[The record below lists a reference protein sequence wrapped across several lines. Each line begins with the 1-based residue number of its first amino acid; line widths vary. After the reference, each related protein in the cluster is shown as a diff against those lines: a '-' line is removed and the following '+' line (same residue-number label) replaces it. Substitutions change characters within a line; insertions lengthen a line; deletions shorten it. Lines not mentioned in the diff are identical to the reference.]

1 MKQINELIDK
11 IPNYLKNKY
20 LIAIVLFI
28 VWITFFD
35 NFNLIK
41 QSKIKKNINQ
51 LEENKKFYI
60 QEITK
65 DSTEYYDLLND
76 AEKREKFAREKFL
89 MKKEDEDVY
98 IIRRKNDKAF

>member
-20 LIAIVLFI
+20 LIAVVLFI

-35 NFNLIK
+35 NFNIIK
-41 QSKIKKNINQ
+41 QSKIKKNIKQ

-98 IIRRKNDKAF
+98 IIRRKND

>member
-41 QSKIKKNINQ
+41 QSKIKKNIKQ

-60 QEITK
+60 EEITK
-65 DSTEYYDLLND
+65 DSSEYYNLLND

-98 IIRRKNDKAF
+98 IIRRKND

>member
-51 LEENKKFYI
+51 LEENKKLKKKI
-60 QEITK
+60 
-65 DSTEYYDLLND
+65 L
-76 AEKREKFAREKFL
+76 
-89 MKKEDEDVY
+89 KKE
-98 IIRRKNDKAF
+98 KL

>member
-1 MKQINELIDK
+1 MFF
-11 IPNYLKNKY
+11 
-20 LIAIVLFI
+20 FI

-41 QSKIKKNINQ
+41 QSKIKKNIKQ

-65 DSTEYYDLLND
+65 DSSEYYDLLND

-98 IIRRKNDKAF
+98 IIRRKND

>member
-20 LIAIVLFI
+20 LIAIILFI

-41 QSKIKKNINQ
+41 QSKIKKNIKQ
-51 LEENKKFYI
+51 LKENKKFYI

-65 DSTEYYDLLND
+65 DSSEYYDLLND

-98 IIRRKNDKAF
+98 IIRRKND

>member
-35 NFNLIK
+35 NFNIIK
-41 QSKIKKNINQ
+41 QSKIKKNIKQ

-65 DSTEYYDLLND
+65 DSAEYYDLLND

-98 IIRRKNDKAF
+98 IIRRKND

>member
-41 QSKIKKNINQ
+41 QSKIKKNIKQ

-65 DSTEYYDLLND
+65 DSSEYYDLLND

-89 MKKEDEDVY
+89 MKKENEDVY
-98 IIRRKNDKAF
+98 IIRKKND

>member
-20 LIAIVLFI
+20 LIAVVLFI

-35 NFNLIK
+35 NFNIIK
-41 QSKIKKNINQ
+41 QSKIKKNIKQ
-51 LEENKKFYI
+51 LEVNKKFYI

-65 DSTEYYDLLND
+65 DSAEYYDLLND

-98 IIRRKNDKAF
+98 IIRRKND

>member
-20 LIAIVLFI
+20 LIAVVLFI

-41 QSKIKKNINQ
+41 QSKIKKNIKQ

-65 DSTEYYDLLND
+65 DSSEYYDLLND

-98 IIRRKNDKAF
+98 IIRKKND

>member
-20 LIAIVLFI
+20 LIAVVLFI

-35 NFNLIK
+35 NFNIIK
-41 QSKIKKNINQ
+41 QSKIKKNIKQ

-65 DSTEYYDLLND
+65 DSAEYYDLLND

-98 IIRRKNDKAF
+98 IIRRKND

>member
-41 QSKIKKNINQ
+41 QSKIKKNIKQ
-51 LEENKKFYI
+51 LEKNKKFYI

-65 DSTEYYDLLND
+65 DSSEYYDLLND

-98 IIRRKNDKAF
+98 IIRRKND

>member
-20 LIAIVLFI
+20 LIAVVLFI

-35 NFNLIK
+35 NFNIIK
-41 QSKIKKNINQ
+41 QSKIKKNIKQ

-65 DSTEYYDLLND
+65 DSSEYYDLLND

-98 IIRRKNDKAF
+98 IIRRKND

>member
-20 LIAIVLFI
+20 LIAVILFI

-35 NFNLIK
+35 NFNIIK
-41 QSKIKKNINQ
+41 QSKIKKNIKQ

-65 DSTEYYDLLND
+65 DSAEYYDLLND

-98 IIRRKNDKAF
+98 IIRRKND

>member
-20 LIAIVLFI
+20 LIAVILFI

-35 NFNLIK
+35 NFNIIK
-41 QSKIKKNINQ
+41 QSKIKKNIKQ

-98 IIRRKNDKAF
+98 IIRRKND

>member
-41 QSKIKKNINQ
+41 QSKIKKNIKQ

-65 DSTEYYDLLND
+65 DSAEYYDLLND

-98 IIRRKNDKAF
+98 IIRRNND

>member
-20 LIAIVLFI
+20 LIAVVLFI

-35 NFNLIK
+35 NFNIIK
-41 QSKIKKNINQ
+41 QSKIKKNIKQ

-98 IIRRKNDKAF
+98 IIRKKND

>member
-41 QSKIKKNINQ
+41 QSKIKKNIEQ

-65 DSTEYYDLLND
+65 DSTEYNDLLKD

-98 IIRRKNDKAF
+98 IIRRKND

>member
-20 LIAIVLFI
+20 LIAVVLFI

-35 NFNLIK
+35 NFNIIK
-41 QSKIKKNINQ
+41 QSKIKKNIKQ

-89 MKKEDEDVY
+89 MKKENEDVY
-98 IIRRKNDKAF
+98 IIRRKND

>member
-20 LIAIVLFI
+20 LIAVVLFI

-41 QSKIKKNINQ
+41 QSKIKKNIKQ

-65 DSTEYYDLLND
+65 DSAEYYDLLND

-98 IIRRKNDKAF
+98 IIRRKND

>member
-20 LIAIVLFI
+20 LIAVVLFI
-28 VWITFFD
+28 IWITFFD
-35 NFNLIK
+35 NFNIIK
-41 QSKIKKNINQ
+41 QSKIRKNIKQ
-51 LEENKKFYI
+51 LEENKKLYI

-65 DSTEYYDLLND
+65 DSAEYYDLLKD

-98 IIRRKNDKAF
+98 IIRRKND

>member
-20 LIAIVLFI
+20 LIAIILFI

-35 NFNLIK
+35 NFNIIK
-41 QSKIKKNINQ
+41 QSKIKKNIKQ

-65 DSTEYYDLLND
+65 DSTEYYDLLNE

-98 IIRRKNDKAF
+98 IIRRKND

>member
-41 QSKIKKNINQ
+41 QSKIKNNIKQ

-65 DSTEYYDLLND
+65 DSSEYYDLLND

-98 IIRRKNDKAF
+98 IIRRKND

>member
-1 MKQINELIDK
+1 MKTINDIIDK
-11 IPNYLKNKY
+11 IPSYLKNKY
-20 LIAIVLFI
+20 LIAIILFLI
-28 VWITFFD
+28 WITFFD

-41 QSKIKKNINQ
+41 QSKIKKNIKQ

-65 DSTEYYDLLND
+65 DSSEYYDLLND

-98 IIRRKNDKAF
+98 IIRRKND

>member
-1 MKQINELIDK
+1 MKKINDIIDK

-28 VWITFFD
+28 IWITFFD

-41 QSKIKKNINQ
+41 QSKIKKNIKQ
-51 LEENKKFYI
+51 LEKNKKFYL

-65 DSTEYYDLLND
+65 DSTEYNDLLND
-76 AEKREKFAREKFL
+76 IEKREKFAREKFL
-89 MKKEDEDVY
+89 MKKENEDVY
-98 IIRRKNDKAF
+98 IIRRKND

>member
-20 LIAIVLFI
+20 LIAVVLFI
-28 VWITFFD
+28 VWIIFFD
-35 NFNLIK
+35 NFNIIK
-41 QSKIKKNINQ
+41 QSKIKKNIKQ

-65 DSTEYYDLLND
+65 DSSKYYDLLND

-98 IIRRKNDKAF
+98 IIRRKND

>member
-41 QSKIKKNINQ
+41 QSKIKKNIKQ

-65 DSTEYYDLLND
+65 DSAEYYDLLNS

-98 IIRRKNDKAF
+98 IIRRKND

>member
-1 MKQINELIDK
+1 MKQINKLIDK

-41 QSKIKKNINQ
+41 QSKIKKDINQ

-65 DSTEYYDLLND
+65 DSSEYYDLLND

-98 IIRRKNDKAF
+98 IIRRKND

>member
-20 LIAIVLFI
+20 LIAVVLFI

-35 NFNLIK
+35 NFNIIK
-41 QSKIKKNINQ
+41 QSKIKKNIKQ

-65 DSTEYYDLLND
+65 DSAEYYDLLND

-89 MKKEDEDVY
+89 MKKENEDVY
-98 IIRRKNDKAF
+98 IIRRKND

>member
-20 LIAIVLFI
+20 LLAVVLFI

-41 QSKIKKNINQ
+41 QSKIKKNIKQ

-65 DSTEYYDLLND
+65 DSSEYYDLLND

-98 IIRRKNDKAF
+98 IIRRKND

>member
-20 LIAIVLFI
+20 LIAVVLFI

-35 NFNLIK
+35 NFNIIK
-41 QSKIKKNINQ
+41 QSKIKKNIEQ

-65 DSTEYYDLLND
+65 DSAEYYDLLND

-98 IIRRKNDKAF
+98 IIRRKND

>member
-41 QSKIKKNINQ
+41 QSKIKNNIKQ

-65 DSTEYYDLLND
+65 DSSEYYDLLND

-89 MKKEDEDVY
+89 MKKKDEDIY
-98 IIRRKNDKAF
+98 IIRRKK

>member
-20 LIAIVLFI
+20 LIAVVLFI

-35 NFNLIK
+35 NFNIIK
-41 QSKIKKNINQ
+41 QSKIKKNIKQ

-60 QEITK
+60 QEISK
-65 DSTEYYDLLND
+65 DSGEYYDLLND

-98 IIRRKNDKAF
+98 IIRRKND

>member
-20 LIAIVLFI
+20 LIAVVLFI

-35 NFNLIK
+35 NFNIIK
-41 QSKIKKNINQ
+41 QSKIKKNIKL

-65 DSTEYYDLLND
+65 DSAEYYDLLND

-98 IIRRKNDKAF
+98 IIRRKND

>member
-1 MKQINELIDK
+1 MKQINKLIDK

-41 QSKIKKNINQ
+41 QSKIKKNIKQ

-60 QEITK
+60 KEITK
-65 DSTEYYDLLND
+65 DSSEYYNLLND

-98 IIRRKNDKAF
+98 IIRRKND

>member
-41 QSKIKKNINQ
+41 QSKIKKNIEQ

-65 DSTEYYDLLND
+65 DSTEYNDLLKD

-98 IIRRKNDKAF
+98 IIRRKK

>member
-20 LIAIVLFI
+20 LIAVILFI

-35 NFNLIK
+35 NFNIIK
-41 QSKIKKNINQ
+41 QSKIKKNIKQ

-65 DSTEYYDLLND
+65 DSAEYYNLLNN

-98 IIRRKNDKAF
+98 IIRRKND

>member
-20 LIAIVLFI
+20 LIAVVLFI

-35 NFNLIK
+35 NFNIIK
-41 QSKIKKNINQ
+41 QSKIKKNIKQ

-65 DSTEYYDLLND
+65 DSAKYYDLLND

-98 IIRRKNDKAF
+98 IIRRKND

>member
-41 QSKIKKNINQ
+41 QSKIKKNIKQ

-65 DSTEYYDLLND
+65 DSSEYYNLLND

-98 IIRRKNDKAF
+98 IIRRKND

>member
-20 LIAIVLFI
+20 LLAVVLFI

-41 QSKIKKNINQ
+41 QSKIKKNIKQ

-98 IIRRKNDKAF
+98 IIRRKND